1 MLRASSPT
9 FTWRSR
15 NESCRHMR
23 QGAGQELWSL
33 QSPAQEPSP
42 HSGLDKGRSQEGK
55 GKAETGRRAQ
65 GPWLHIPVSGFPAEK
80 PSGPGPSTS
89 DLQL

>member
-23 QGAGQELWSL
+23 QGVGQELWSF
-33 QSPAQEPSP
+33 PN
-42 HSGLDKGRSQEGK
+42 SGLDEGRSQEGK
-55 GKAETGRRAQ
+55 GKAKTGRRAQ

-80 PSGPGPSTS
+80 PSGPGPSAS